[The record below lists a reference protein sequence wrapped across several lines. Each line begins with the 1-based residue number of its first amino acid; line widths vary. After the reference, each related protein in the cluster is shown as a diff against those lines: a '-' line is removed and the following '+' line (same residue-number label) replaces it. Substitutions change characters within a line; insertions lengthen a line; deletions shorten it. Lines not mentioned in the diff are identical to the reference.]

1 MIDRENVS
9 VWYVLT
15 QTYTE
20 YSLKLLK
27 IINLIY
33 IALFLKK
40 SQSALQNNNKTQQWQ
55 INENKGQYRKEERK
69 YCI

>member
-1 MIDRENVS
+1 MF
-9 VWYVLT
+9 LT

-40 SQSALQNNNKTQQWQ
+40 LQSALQNNNKTQQWQ
-55 INENKGQYRKEERK
+55 INENKGQYRKGERK

>member
-1 MIDRENVS
+1 MCQCGMF
-9 VWYVLT
+9 LT

-33 IALFLKK
+33 IALFSKK

>member
-1 MIDRENVS
+1 MF
-9 VWYVLT
+9 LT

-40 SQSALQNNNKTQQWQ
+40 LQSALQNNNKTQQWQ

>member
-1 MIDRENVS
+1 MF
-9 VWYVLT
+9 LT

-33 IALFLKK
+33 IALFSKK
-40 SQSALQNNNKTQQWQ
+40 LQSALQNNNKTQQWQ

>member
-1 MIDRENVS
+1 MF
-9 VWYVLT
+9 LT

-33 IALFLKK
+33 IALFSKK
-40 SQSALQNNNKTQQWQ
+40 LQSALQNNNKTQQWQ

-69 YCI
+69 CCI

>member
-1 MIDRENVS
+1 MF
-9 VWYVLT
+9 LT